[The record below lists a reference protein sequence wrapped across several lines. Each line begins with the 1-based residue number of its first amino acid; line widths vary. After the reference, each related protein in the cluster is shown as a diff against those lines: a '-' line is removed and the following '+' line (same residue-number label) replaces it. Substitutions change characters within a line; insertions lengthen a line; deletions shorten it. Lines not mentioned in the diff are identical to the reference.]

1 MAAGTAPRA
10 VPFRAP
16 KLSLLA
22 AQRPLRFGQGRLHR
36 RKPNRCYVRV
46 MEDWNDARLVLAVA
60 RAGGLA
66 AAAKALHVDHS
77 TVFRRLAAL
86 EARLGLA
93 LFERGPGGLYQPTAA
108 GARAASAAE
117 RMEDEALGL
126 ARDLAGQDRR
136 LSGRLRVTCS
146 ETLAYRLLT
155 PYVARFRA
163 EHPGVVVELA
173 VDSRVLN
180 LSRRE
185 ADVALRVARPREGD
199 LWGRKLADV
208 AWTAYGAA
216 GYLAGAPPLASPA
229 DLGRHPLIGWE
240 EGAAAGINAAEWLAG
255 IAPAEAVVYRTNS
268 LVNQLVAA
276 RAGVGLAVLP
286 CYLGDP
292 EPGLARALPGGP
304 VPALARELWIVTH
317 QDLRR
322 TARVR
327 AFFDT
332 IAEGIAADRMLV
344 EGTEPQEP

>member
-1 MAAGTAPRA
+1 MD
-10 VPFRAP
+10 
-16 KLSLLA
+16 
-22 AQRPLRFGQGRLHR
+22 
-36 RKPNRCYVRV
+36 
-46 MEDWNDARLVLAVA
+46 DWNDARLVLAMS
-60 RAGGLA
+60 RTGSLT
-66 AAAKALHVDHS
+66 AAAKGLRVDHS

-86 EARLGLA
+86 EARLGLP
-93 LFERGPGGLYQPTAA
+93 LFERGPGGVYKPTTA
-108 GARAASAAE
+108 GVRAALAAE

-136 LSGRLRVTCS
+136 LTGRLRVTCS

-155 PYVARFRA
+155 PCIARFRA
-163 EHPGVVVELA
+163 AHPGIVVELV

-216 GYLAGAPPLASPA
+216 DYLAGVPPLTSAA
-229 DLGRHPLIGWE
+229 DLGSHPLIGWE
-240 EGAAAGINAAEWLAG
+240 EGTAGINAAVWLAG
-255 IAPAEAVVYRTNS
+255 AAPLAAVVYRTNS

-276 RAGVGLAVLP
+276 RAGIGLAVLP

-327 AFFDT
+327 AFFDY
-332 IAEGIAADRMLV
+332 IAEGIGADRVLI
-344 EGTEPQEP
+344 EGRASASDG

>member
-1 MAAGTAPRA
+1 MD
-10 VPFRAP
+10 
-16 KLSLLA
+16 
-22 AQRPLRFGQGRLHR
+22 
-36 RKPNRCYVRV
+36 
-46 MEDWNDARLVLAVA
+46 DWNDARLVLAVS
-60 RAGGLA
+60 RAGSLTV
-66 AAAKALHVDHS
+66 AAKALRVDHS

-86 EARLGLA
+86 EARLGLP
-93 LFERGPGGLYQPTAA
+93 LFERGPGGVYQPTAA
-108 GARAASAAE
+108 GVRAALAAE

-136 LSGRLRVTCS
+136 LTGRLRVTCS

-155 PYVARFRA
+155 RHIARFRA
-163 EHPGVVVELA
+163 GHPGIVVELV

-208 AWTAYGAA
+208 AWTAYGATD
-216 GYLAGAPPLASPA
+216 YLAGVPPLASPA
-229 DLGRHPLIGWE
+229 DLGSHLLIGWD
-240 EGAAAGINAAEWLAG
+240 EGTVGINAADWLAKA
-255 IAPAEAVVYRTNS
+255 APSAAVVYRTNS

-276 RAGVGLAVLP
+276 RAGIGLAVLP

-292 EPGLARALPGGP
+292 EPGLARALPDGP
-304 VPALARELWIVTH
+304 VPALERELWIVTH

-327 AFFDT
+327 AFFDAV
-332 IAEGIAADRMLV
+332 AEGIRADRMLI
-344 EGTEPQEP
+344 EGTASVCGG